1 MDQQRI
7 EDLLGAYAL
16 DAVDDEER
24 RLVEAYLETD
34 PRARAEV
41 QAHREAAAMLSAGS
55 PPPPPAVWARIV
67 AAIDVSAPPPGPRL
81 ATVLP
86 ASRRNRWT
94 GPVLAAA
101 AAAAVVVAGAVV
113 VASIRSD
120 DDPGDA
126 RPPAGAVEQA
136 YGEAWA
142 DPDGRRA
149 RLISEEVAFAADAVV
164 GMDGIGFVSA
174 NSLPTLPSE
183 ETYQL
188 WGVYGDGDVISLG
201 VIGNRPGTEPF
212 TATGDIGAIVI
223 TQERAGGVVSSTSGA
238 LLAGDLG

>member
-94 GPVLAAA
+94 GPVLAA

-201 VIGNRPGTEPF
+201 VIGNRPGIEPF